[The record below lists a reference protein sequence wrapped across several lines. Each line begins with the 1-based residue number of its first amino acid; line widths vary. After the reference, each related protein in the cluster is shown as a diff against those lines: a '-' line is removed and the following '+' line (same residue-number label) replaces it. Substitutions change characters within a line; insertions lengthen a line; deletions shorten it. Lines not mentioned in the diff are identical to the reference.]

1 MVVESVEVGKLRDCE
16 VVRAWRG
23 RRGAGVGGS
32 GGVDRRVGVS
42 GVRRGGR
49 WRRNR
54 GRNSSLS
61 PTTLCPMPTQCVIAA
76 LVLKALPMRCAI
88 AALVLKAMPM
98 TGFVVSAFD
107 LRPILLIVMR
117 GAIGTPHIA
126 RAARCGEAT
135 PKERLEVV
143 LRQQRAGGAA

>member
-1 MVVESVEVGKLRDCE
+1 
-16 VVRAWRG
+16 
-23 RRGAGVGGS
+23 
-32 GGVDRRVGVS
+32 
-42 GVRRGGR
+42 
-49 WRRNR
+49 
-54 GRNSSLS
+54 
-61 PTTLCPMPTQCVIAA
+61 MPTQCVIAA

-88 AALVLKAMPM
+88 AALVLKAMPI

-117 GAIGTPHIA
+117 GAIGTPYSA

-135 PKERLEVV
+135 SKERLEVV